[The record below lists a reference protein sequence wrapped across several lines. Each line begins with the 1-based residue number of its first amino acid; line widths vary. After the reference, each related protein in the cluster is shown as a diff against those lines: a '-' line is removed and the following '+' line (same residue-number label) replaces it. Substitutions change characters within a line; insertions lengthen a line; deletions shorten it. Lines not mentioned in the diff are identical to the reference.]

1 MRGRERR
8 RRVTPPVLLV
18 AGLAASAVLVL
29 GLWGAQ
35 RSRALTLERRTS
47 QDTAVLADVAHVVA
61 LELELARDAV
71 GDAARTATARTPG
84 WLPRGPST
92 SGTGEPVL
100 SGAERSDPD
109 VSALL
114 DRARDSGQA
123 VLSRPVVLRGGPR
136 IIAVAATYSSDAGAR
151 PKTTT
156 ERRTRLS
163 GWVIDPLDP
172 AEVLGARLPDGSAGT
187 ISDGH
192 VTWAVGDTG
201 PGLPEQSVEVSGLQ
215 LTVSA
220 GNPSS
225 VSVRA
230 STVALTLVTVALAA
244 AAALAVLAVGRRMRE
259 LREEATDRAE
269 QVQLIVDVAP
279 LVQQSLEL
287 ADVLPAVAVQLS
299 DHFGLA
305 GVALSAGTGGQ
316 VQLFTMGEPPAAH
329 AQPVLR
335 PPEHVAAGETVSL
348 ALQRGARSVAVLH
361 LVAGRELHAS
371 ELQSVR
377 ALSELVTAAVVNAA
391 LYASQ
396 QEALRRFRELDV
408 LKTVFLGTASHE
420 LRTPVTAIG
429 GFASLLTGNW
439 DRFDEAQRRDFV
451 ERIGA
456 NARTLNA
463 VVQDLLDFSLLD
475 KGTLAVSI
483 EEIDLGALVESVV
496 DRLDPTFSNH
506 EVRFSSSPAPRVAGD
521 VNGLERIVTNL
532 LTNAVKFSPEGTT
545 VSLVVGPAGD
555 GYGAQL
561 VVTDQGP
568 GIPPEERAQIFT
580 RFFRG
585 SADRVNQTRGVGI
598 GLSVVAEF
606 VARLRGDVLVDDA
619 PGGGARFTIRLPAS
633 SDQLLAKEA
642 VHAPTT

>member
-1 MRGRERR
+1 MGARR
-8 RRVTPPVLLV
+8 RLVTPSVMLLAGAAAAAILLV
-18 AGLAASAVLVL
+18 GLR
-29 GLWGAQ
+29 GAQ
-35 RSRALTLERRTS
+35 RSRALTLERRAAD
-47 QDTAVLADVAHVVA
+47 DTEVLAGIAPGVA
-61 LELELARDAV
+61 LDLERARDEA
-71 GDAARTATARTPG
+71 GDAARSPTSQTVGLVPF
-84 WLPRGPST
+84 GPST
-92 SGTGEPVL
+92 SSAPEPVL
-100 SGAERSDPD
+100 SDAERSDPD
-109 VSALL
+109 VAALL
-114 DRARDSGQA
+114 DRARDSGEA
-123 VLSRPVVLRGGPR
+123 LLSQPIALREGPR
-136 IIAVAATYSSDAGAR
+136 ILAVAAAYTADASGR
-151 PKTTT
+151 PRTTS
-156 ERRTRLS
+156 ERRARLA
-163 GWVIDPLDP
+163 GWVVNPIDPV
-172 AEVLGARLPDGSAGT
+172 AVLGARLPEGSAGT
-187 ISDGH
+187 VSDGH
-192 VTWAVGDTG
+192 VTWTAGGDDLS
-201 PGLPEQSVEVSGLQ
+201 GLPEQVIDVNGLE
-215 LTVSA
+215 LTVGA
-220 GNPSS
+220 GDPSS
-225 VSVRA
+225 VGPRA
-230 STVALTLVTVALAA
+230 TTIALVLVSIALAA
-244 AAALAVLAVGRRMRE
+244 AAALAVLATGRRLRE
-259 LREEATDRAE
+259 LREEARDRAE

-287 ADVLPAVAVQLS
+287 SDVLPAVAVQLS
-299 DHFGLA
+299 DHFGLV
-305 GVALSAGTGGQ
+305 GVALSAGTGQG
-316 VQLFTMGEPPAAH
+316 QLFAMGQPPAAD

-361 LVAGRELHAS
+361 LVAGRDLHAA

-439 DRFDEAQRRDFV
+439 DRFDETQRRDFV

-475 KGTLAVSI
+475 KGTLAVTI
-483 EEIDLGALVESVV
+483 EEIDLGDLVESVV
-496 DRLDPTFSNH
+496 DRLGPMFSNH
-506 EVRFSSSPAPRVAGD
+506 EVQFSSLPAPKIAGD

-545 VSLVVGPAGD
+545 VSLTVGPAED

-561 VVTDQGP
+561 VVSDQGP
-568 GIPPEERAQIFT
+568 GIPAEERAQIFT

-585 SADRVNQTRGVGI
+585 SSDRIMQTRGVGI

-606 VARLRGDVLVDDA
+606 VARLRGDVIVDDA

-642 VHAPTT
+642 VHAPTS